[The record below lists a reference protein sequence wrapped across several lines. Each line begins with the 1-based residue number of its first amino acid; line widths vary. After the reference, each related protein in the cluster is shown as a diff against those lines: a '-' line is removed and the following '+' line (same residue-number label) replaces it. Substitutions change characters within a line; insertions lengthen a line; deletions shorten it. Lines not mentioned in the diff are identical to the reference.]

1 MMKWFAKAIVFL
13 WPLFVVGWIA
23 LPIYLHQFAPTWD
36 QVARGGTFDSLPPES
51 PSVVAKAI
59 FEKAFPNELF
69 ASSVV
74 IVLYRADGPLRQD
87 DKHFA
92 DRELRNGLFKIAE
105 DKGGLAGA
113 EDPGEKRIILRPD
126 LAQPEAPKKG
136 RSIIARIRDYYDP
149 GAGPFLVSADK
160 KATLVVIDLTTDILS
175 QSSGETLNA
184 IRGLLDQL
192 RAANHIPDG
201 LQVELTGGAV
211 AGRELRDEEMASV
224 EEVNRTT
231 MILVVVLLFVIYRA
245 PFLAIIP
252 ILTVF
257 IAVTTSV
264 QLLALAAQQG
274 WLHVAETTKMYIIVV
289 NYGAGVDY
297 CLFLTAR
304 YREEL
309 HHGMT
314 PHQAACNAL
323 YKVGHAVIASAATVA
338 CGIAML
344 IFAKFGRYHMAGI
357 CLPFSLCVVLLAAL
371 TFSPCL
377 LRMFGRLAFW
387 PYKVHVNTDDGSGT
401 GRKRGWLEAFW
412 AKVAGILVRWPTVVW
427 IVTVLVMLPGAVIA
441 YRIYDKWNYGVAQD
455 VPNAK
460 SRRGTEI
467 VSQHF
472 TPGVAGT
479 VIAVLRHDNH
489 DFANSAGIDAIEV
502 LSKELESRKSELR
515 LWDIRT
521 VARPFGISEA
531 TQEYRSVLD
540 REAAEKPELKN
551 IIRRRAADRY
561 VSQTGEYKG
570 HATRLEFVFDHDPLS
585 RTGIDALERLD
596 RFFRDEMPEVLKG
609 ADISLLG
616 PTASLRDVA
625 ATTSGD
631 LRRIEIL
638 VPAVVFAILVL
649 LLWWPVTSLYLIV
662 TVIFSYLTTLGI
674 AHLFFLWWDPHG
686 FSNLDWKVPIFLFT
700 ILVAVGEDYNIFLMT
715 RIQEEQ
721 AHRGP
726 VAGITEALIATGG
739 IISSCGFIMAGTFAA
754 LWAGHLVEMKQLGFA
769 LTFGVLLDTLVVRPL
784 LVPAFLLMLEQ
795 VKGWFRPARVPT
807 GMQSGE
813 KST

>member
-1 MMKWFAKAIVFL
+1 MMKWFAKAIVYL

-23 LPIYLHQFAPTWD
+23 LPIYLHGFAPSWD
-36 QVARGGTFDSLPPES
+36 QVARGGTFDSLPPDS
-51 PSVVAKAI
+51 PSVVAKQL
-59 FEKAFPNELF
+59 FEEAFPNELF
-69 ASSVV
+69 SSSVV
-74 IVLYRADGPLRQD
+74 IVLYRPDEPLRQE

-105 DKGGLAGA
+105 DEGGLAGTQ
-113 EDPGEKRIILRPD
+113 EPGEKRIKLRPE
-126 LAQPEAPKKG
+126 LAEPEPEKKE

-160 KATLVVIDLTTDILS
+160 KATLVLVDLTTDVLS
-175 QSSGETLNA
+175 KRSGTTLNA
-184 IRGLLDQL
+184 IRELIAKLKFDGK
-192 RAANHIPDG
+192 IPDG

-224 EEVNRTT
+224 KEVEKTT
-231 MILVVVLLFVIYRA
+231 MILVVVLLLVIYRA
-245 PFLAIIP
+245 PLLALIP

-257 IAVTTSV
+257 VAVTTSV

-274 WLHVAETTKMYIIVV
+274 WIHVAETTKMYIIVV

-309 HHGMT
+309 QTGMT
-314 PHQAACNAL
+314 PHQAAANAL
-323 YKVGHAVIASAATVA
+323 FKVGHAVIASAATVA

-344 IFAKFGRYHMAGI
+344 VFARFGRYHMAGI
-357 CLPFSLCVVLLAAL
+357 CLPFSLCIVLLAAL
-371 TFSPCL
+371 TFTPCL
-377 LRMFGRLAFW
+377 LRMCGRFAFW
-387 PYKVHVNTDDGSGT
+387 PYTVRIHAPDGN
-401 GRKRGWLEAFW
+401 GRRLGWLEAFW
-412 AKVAGILVRWPTVVW
+412 SMVGRMLVRWPTMVW
-427 IVTVLVMLPGAVIA
+427 LATVLLMLPSAMLA
-441 YRIYDKWNYGVAQD
+441 YQVYNRWNYGLTQD
-455 VPNAK
+455 VPHAT
-460 SRRGTEI
+460 SRRGAEI

-472 TPGVAGT
+472 SPGMAGT
-479 VIAVLRHDNH
+479 VIAVLRHPDLN
-489 DFANSAGIDAIEV
+489 FSSNAGIDAIEE
-502 LSKELESRKSELR
+502 LTRKLEARKEEFR
-515 LWDIRT
+515 LWDVRT
-521 VARPFGISEA
+521 VARPFGISDA
-531 TQEYRSVLD
+531 TREYRSVLD
-540 REAAEKPELKN
+540 RESAGRPELRN
-551 IIRRRAADRY
+551 IIRRRAAERY
-561 VSQTGEYKG
+561 VSQTGKYEN

-585 RTGIDALERLD
+585 RAGIEALVRLD
-596 RFFRDEMPEVLKG
+596 QFFRDELPDELKG
-609 ADISLLG
+609 ATIGMLG

-625 ATTSGD
+625 DTTSGD

-649 LLWWPVTSLYLIV
+649 LLWWPLTSLYLII

-674 AHLFFLWWDPHG
+674 AHLFFLWWDPH
-686 FSNLDWKVPIFLFT
+686 FTNLDWKVPIFLFT

-721 AHRGP
+721 AHRGK
-726 VAGITEALIATGG
+726 VAGIIEALIATGG

-754 LWAGHLVEMKQLGFA
+754 LWAGNLVEMKQLGFA

-795 VKGWFRPARVPT
+795 IKGWFRPRGQGV
-807 GMQSGE
+807 M